1 MQWSATATVSVISE
15 TALLF
20 QTYTQTSNIQTSIKH
35 TEHLQTLRFLT
46 DPAGAAQ
53 TRPLQRTGAEPLPD
67 SRGEHLDPRASK
79 EA

>member
-15 TALLF
+15 TALFF
-20 QTYTQTSNIQTSIKH
+20 QTYIQTSFEH

-46 DPAGAAQ
+46 DPAGSAQ
-53 TRPLQRTGAEPLPD
+53 TRPVQRAGAEPPPD